1 MGDGTSGETFTLAR
15 GVLQGP
21 SITIR
26 DPCRAH
32 RSGYTLVSSA
42 FPYDTFALRERFPA
56 HACVVMLHATCDE
69 RSRGCV
75 NNCERLMRSTRAQSR
90 ERTSL
95 GRSRSRGALCLS
107 FSPLP
112 SVSLSFLL
120 SLFLFLDLSIDFYV
134 SVHVLNQID
143 EILFDITSY
152 IERLRLH
159 RKILY
164 Y

>member
-1 MGDGTSGETFTLAR
+1 MRCSCEGKKMGDGTSGETFTLAR

-56 HACVVMLHATCDE
+56 HACVVTLHATCDE

-75 NNCERLMRSTRAQSR
+75 NNCERLMRSTRAPSR

-95 GRSRSRGALCLS
+95 GRSRSRGAL
-107 FSPLP
+107 
-112 SVSLSFLL
+112 
-120 SLFLFLDLSIDFYV
+120 SLFLSSSFCLSL
-134 SVHVLNQID
+134 SPSSSLS
-143 EILFDITSY
+143 LPLS
-152 IERLRLH
+152 
-159 RKILY
+159 
-164 Y
+164 